1 MESGQIMSNI
11 SIVEKDYEE
20 AYQSHGELDE
30 RMFINGE
37 VSLMGSVSCGS
48 PDISASKVLT
58 LPEIFF
64 LQHSWMI
71 PELL

>member
-20 AYQSHGELDE
+20 AYQSLGELDE

-37 VSLMGSVSCGS
+37 VSLKGSVSCGS

-58 LPEIFF
+58 LPEISNI
-64 LQHSWMI
+64 LG
-71 PELL
+71 